1 MHRFNIPYGVWY
13 CQRIPSMV
21 CYRYMK
27 AAAKRLTV
35 KNALDI
41 SDDVA
46 QDLVSRLRRLEGQVR
61 AISRMVEERRDC
73 HAIAQQMAAARGALE
88 RATVQLM
95 VNSMASCMRRDS
107 SGEDS
112 ELQRLQETL
121 IRLL

>member
-1 MHRFNIPYGVWY
+1 
-13 CQRIPSMV
+13 
-21 CYRYMK
+21 MK

>member
-1 MHRFNIPYGVWY
+1 
-13 CQRIPSMV
+13 MV